1 MSSLL
6 AIKKLLLSIM
16 TVMIQNIP
24 NRFTSDLTQQ
34 QRRITLVPQMSTT
47 SIIAIFGP
55 IFIN

>member
-34 QRRITLVPQMSTT
+34 QKGIKLVPQISTT

-55 IFIN
+55 ISTY

>member
-34 QRRITLVPQMSTT
+34 QKGIKLVPQIFTT

-55 IFIN
+55 ISTY